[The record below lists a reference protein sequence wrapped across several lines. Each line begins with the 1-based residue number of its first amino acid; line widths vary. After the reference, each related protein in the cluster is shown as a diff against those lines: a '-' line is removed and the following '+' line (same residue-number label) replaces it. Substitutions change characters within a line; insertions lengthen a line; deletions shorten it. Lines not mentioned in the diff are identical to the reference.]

1 MLNNDILSQPDTTW
15 HLWLLLYSR
24 VKSPHYMLH
33 SESLKWG
40 GYMPGDILWLYG
52 YMPESFLVIFLLFCG
67 TDIQRKICIALD
79 STWVVFLLLDCQVY
93 FMTQAIYL
101 VSETWKQCANFLWVV
116 ILLLY
121 LSSLFPR
128 WRIRK

>member
-1 MLNNDILSQPDTTW
+1 M
-15 HLWLLLYSR
+15 R
-24 VKSPHYMLH
+24 
-33 SESLKWG
+33 
-40 GYMPGDILWLYG
+40 GDILWLYG

-101 VSETWKQCANFLWVV
+101 VSETSKQCANFLWVV

-128 WRIRK
+128 WRIRRWVVMYGGYIHAGM